1 MRCGT
6 PVSQTPRLGT
16 SCACRCNSSAGAP
29 AAARRDDERTLAGA
43 HTRRRLDG
51 AGQERSRRLGRR
63 RSGTRA
69 EAPALPVPGA
79 GMSGTPFA
87 IELRG
92 VTKRYGAQQ
101 ALSPI
106 DLEIAE
112 GEFFCLLGPSG
123 CGKTTTLNLIGGF
136 VGATTGAILIRGAP
150 VERLPPH
157 RRPVNTVFQSYA
169 LFPHMSVRDN
179 VAFGLKMA
187 RVPKAEAGCRVEG
200 APHLPGLRQP
210 RGRLPGHPSRRH

>member
-1 MRCGT
+1 MNT
-6 PVSQTPRLGT
+6 QT
-16 SCACRCNSSAGAP
+16 
-29 AAARRDDERTLAGA
+29 AA
-43 HTRRRLDG
+43 
-51 AGQERSRRLGRR
+51 
-63 RSGTRA
+63 
-69 EAPALPVPGA
+69 
-79 GMSGTPFA
+79 A

-92 VTKRYGAQQ
+92 VTKRYGTMQ
-101 ALSPI
+101 ALSPV

-136 VGATTGAILIRGAP
+136 VGATTGAILIRGEP

-187 RVPKAEAGCRVEG
+187 RVPKAESAARVEE
-200 APHLPGLRQP
+200 ALGLG
-210 RGRLPGHPSRRH
+210 GRAGFGGRPPSQLSGGQQQR